1 MPVKIG
7 NILMYGDVNDFVVMG
22 ASGLFGIISPCRVRV
37 DNGTWLSN
45 VTIEDS
51 FFEFS
56 HSNIS
61 LSRNNQI
68 IADYPRFVKLSDFL
82 NIAFKYT
89 ELSFIFF
96 CEDMAN
102 KWWYSLLF
110 LCMVVVELSD
120 VFQNVRLVF

>member
-1 MPVKIG
+1 M
-7 NILMYGDVNDFVVMG
+7 
-22 ASGLFGIISPCRVRV
+22 
-37 DNGTWLSN
+37 
-45 VTIEDS
+45 
-51 FFEFS
+51 
-56 HSNIS
+56 
-61 LSRNNQI
+61 
-68 IADYPRFVKLSDFL
+68 SDFL

-120 VFQNVRLVF
+120 VFQNVLSNLVNFVLFNQQTEVKTDHYDLTLFEVVANCSVVSEY